1 MKPRRCAPVKVVYP
15 AGFPGALSLHLGHN
29 SRMDFTKR
37 LRPGVQ
43 RGEITCSIRI
53 WQSPRVKAGN
63 RYGSTGVG
71 QIEVD
76 SIEPIELSDITPELA
91 RESGFNGV
99 VDLLKIAKHGSG
111 TNVYLVRF
119 HYVRPPGSKAA
130 KGKGAKSAAR
140 KTPSGEKQRKR
151 IAKIVESFPEG
162 EAKPTGRHMSLE
174 VRKKRFGWFM
184 VDHHGDGRVDL
195 NCKASAE
202 MHDVLRQLMPEH
214 FHVPK
219 YVGNKGWVGLWLD
232 LPKLDWAAVELAL
245 REAYAR
251 VAPKTLLAQ
260 LE

>member
-1 MKPRRCAPVKVVYP
+1 
-15 AGFPGALSLHLGHN
+15 
-29 SRMDFTKR
+29 MDFIKR

-43 RGEITCSIRI
+43 RGDITCSIRI
-53 WQSPRVKAGN
+53 WKRPHVKVGN
-63 RYGSTGVG
+63 RYASTGLG

-76 SIEPIELSDITPELA
+76 SIEAIDMADITPALA

-99 VDLLKIAKHGSG
+99 VDLLKIAKHGPG

-119 HYVRPPGSKAA
+119 HYVSSQIAASGKAKPA
-130 KGKGAKSAAR
+130 KVPTR
-140 KTPSGEKQRKR
+140 KVPNGDKQRAR
-151 IAKIVESFPEG
+151 VAKIVECLPEG
-162 EAKPTGRHMSLE
+162 EAKVTGRHMSLE

-202 MHDVLRQLMPEH
+202 MHDILQRLVPKH

-245 REAYAR
+245 REAYAK
-251 VAPKTLLAQ
+251 V
-260 LE
+260 

>member
-1 MKPRRCAPVKVVYP
+1 
-15 AGFPGALSLHLGHN
+15 
-29 SRMDFTKR
+29 MDFTKR

-53 WQSPRVKAGN
+53 WQSPRVKVGN
-63 RYGSTGVG
+63 RYSSTGVG
-71 QIEVD
+71 NIEVD
-76 SIEPIELSDITPELA
+76 SIEQIEMSDITPELA

-99 VDLLKIAKHGSG
+99 VDLLKIAKHGYG

-119 HYVRPPGSKAA
+119 HCVSPKGSAAA
-130 KGKGAKSAAR
+130 KKPAR
-140 KTPSGEKQRKR
+140 KVPSGEQQRKR
-151 IAKIVESFPEG
+151 VAKIVASFPQA

-184 VDHHGDGRVDL
+184 VDHHGDGRVAL

-202 MHDVLRQLMPEH
+202 MHDMLQRLVPAH

-219 YVGNKGWVGLWLD
+219 YVGSKGWVGLWLD

-245 REAYAR
+245 REAYVS
-251 VAPKTLLAQ
+251 VAPKKLLR
-260 LE
+260 

>member
-1 MKPRRCAPVKVVYP
+1 
-15 AGFPGALSLHLGHN
+15 
-29 SRMDFTKR
+29 MDFTKR

-43 RGEITCSIRI
+43 RGDITCSIRI
-53 WQSPRVKAGN
+53 WQRPHVKAGN
-63 RYGSTGVG
+63 RYASTGVG

-76 SIEPIELSDITPELA
+76 SIEPIEMSDITPALA

-99 VDLLKIAKHGSG
+99 VDLLKIAKHGPG

-119 HYVRPPGSKAA
+119 HYVSSGASASGKGKAA
-130 KGKGAKSAAR
+130 KTPAR
-140 KTPSGEKQRKR
+140 KAPNGDKQRKR
-151 IAKIVESFPEG
+151 VAKIAESLPEG
-162 EAKPTGRHMSLE
+162 EANVTGRHMSLE

-202 MHDVLRQLMPEH
+202 MHDILQRLMPKH

-232 LPKLDWAAVELAL
+232 LPKVDWAAVELAL
-245 REAYAR
+245 RGAYER
-251 VAPKTLLAQ
+251 VAPKKLLAD
-260 LE
+260 LDKR